1 MTLPDLLSRSRR
13 ARENAQRP
21 PGVLVTRAF
30 RGTPAYR
37 AGLRKGDRILSVDG
51 RAVRDRIDVE
61 FYTAEETVRL
71 ELERQGE
78 RLEPRVNRDYGET
91 FGVELEDPPLKE
103 CANLCPFCFVDQ
115 HPASGRFRKGLK
127 IYDDDYRYSFLYGH
141 YVTLTNL
148 SAADLDRIRELRL
161 SPLYISV
168 HATDPDVRAKVLGRP
183 RVDVRPVLD
192 ALRHAR
198 VEVHTQIVMMPGVND
213 GPVMERTIKD
223 LYRYHPA
230 VQSVAIVPVGLTG
243 HHTQGVARWT
253 AETAKTALA
262 HILDLGAKYPL
273 GFVQAA
279 DEWFS
284 LLHRDPPPA
293 DYYGGMAIE
302 ENGVGMVRRMLDDW
316 KAITLPKRVTPR
328 SALIVTGRSPERY
341 LRRLVDEMRAV
352 DGADLELAAVP
363 NRTFGEETTVTGL
376 LSWRDIEPVVAASAR
391 AIICIPDV
399 LLNADD
405 RFLDNVSV
413 KQAAKRCGRTLRVL
427 PSTAQGLRSILQ

>member
-1 MTLPDLLSRSRR
+1 VTLPDLLARSRR
-13 ARENAQRP
+13 ARENALRP
-21 PGVLVTRAF
+21 PGVLVTRAL

-37 AGLRKGDRILSVDG
+37 AGLRKGDRILAVDKQP
-51 RAVRDRIDVE
+51 VRDRIDVE
-61 FYTAEETVRL
+61 FYSAEETVDVDF
-71 ELERQGE
+71 ERGGHRIHAVAE
-78 RLEPRVNRDYGET
+78 RGYGEA
-91 FGVELEDPPLKE
+91 FGLELEDPPLKE

-115 HPASGRFRKGLK
+115 HPTSGRFRKGLK

-168 HATDPDVRAKVLGRP
+168 HATDPEVRAKVLGRP

-198 VEVHTQIVMMPGVND
+198 VEIHTQIVMIPGIND
-213 GPVMERTIKD
+213 GAVMERTIND
-223 LYRYHPA
+223 LFRYHPT

-243 HHTQGVARWT
+243 HHTQGIARWT
-253 AETAKTALA
+253 ITSAAAALER
-262 HILDLGAKYPL
+262 ILEAGERYPR

-284 LLHRDPPPA
+284 LSRRDPPPIE
-293 DYYGGMAIE
+293 YYGGMAIE
-302 ENGVGMVRRMLDDW
+302 ENGVGMVRRMLDEW
-316 KAITLPKRVTPR
+316 KSLDLPKRVAPR
-328 SALIVTGRSPERY
+328 SALLVTGRSPEFY
-341 LRRLVDEMRAV
+341 LRRLVDQMRPI

-376 LSWRDIEPVVAASAR
+376 LCWRDIEPIVASSR
-391 AIICIPDV
+391 RPVIFVPDV
-399 LLNADD
+399 CVNSGG
-405 RFLDNVSV
+405 RFLDDISV
-413 KQAAKRCGRTLRVL
+413 RQAATRCGRVIRVV
-427 PSTAQGLRSILQ
+427 PATAQGLRSILE